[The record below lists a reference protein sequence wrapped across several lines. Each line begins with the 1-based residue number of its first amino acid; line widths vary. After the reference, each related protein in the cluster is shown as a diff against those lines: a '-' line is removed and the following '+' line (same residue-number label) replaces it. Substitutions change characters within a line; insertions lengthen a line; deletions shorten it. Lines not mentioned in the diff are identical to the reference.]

1 MASEP
6 GAPTLDQLRIFL
18 TIVDTG
24 SFAAAARTL
33 NRANSVISYAIANL
47 EAQLGF
53 PLFDRESTR
62 RPQLTAAGRS
72 ILAEART
79 VSDGIAGLR
88 AKARGLM
95 RGLEPEVHLVV
106 DVMLPTE
113 RLVDA
118 LTAFRDEFPTVALRL
133 RVEALGAVTQ
143 LVLDGVAGIG
153 ISGPMPGL
161 AAHPAIEPIRVGE
174 VELVSVAAPKHP
186 LAKIGRNLHAKMRE
200 HVQLVLSDRSEL
212 TKSVDF
218 AVISPRTWRLS
229 DLGAKLLLLRAGIG
243 WGNMPLPMVQEDL
256 DSGSL
261 VRLDPPGARL
271 HLRVRGD
278 LQVGLATRSRR
289 LLVDRAVPE
298 PVDIG
303 AKEAGA
309 PPPNEEGNTAPTTAT
324 LESKISKKLAFPDQA
339 RATLRGKP
347 RYLRARK
354 RDAKSRSLIWPLCCI
369 PDFRR
374 PLSIADRPRLK
385 SRGRAPPARYRSDL
399 WSYGFRNSDGG
410 CDACSQSRLRP

>member
-6 GAPTLDQLRIFL
+6 GAPTLDQLTIFL

-62 RPQLTAAGRS
+62 KPQLTAAGRS

-88 AKARGLM
+88 AKARGLI

-143 LVLDGVAGIG
+143 LVLDDVAGIG
-153 ISGPMPGL
+153 ISGPMPGF

-174 VELVSVAAPKHP
+174 VELVAVAAPKHP
-186 LAKIGRNLHAKMRE
+186 LAKAGGRSMIARSLMVLVGALVAAVGIAPVSADCCGPVAAGPRSARSIANPMNFRRRTRPLPIGTRP
-200 HVQLVLSDRSEL
+200 SDRQLSTLEAGMSEL
-212 TKSVDF
+212 GRHSRDFWPVPQMSAHPLTAAEEQTSPICCLGPTTDIFDSAALRLNYFTKNHSF
-218 AVISPRTWRLS
+218 
-229 DLGAKLLLLRAGIG
+229 
-243 WGNMPLPMVQEDL
+243 
-256 DSGSL
+256 
-261 VRLDPPGARL
+261 
-271 HLRVRGD
+271 H
-278 LQVGLATRSRR
+278 VG
-289 LLVDRAVPE
+289 
-298 PVDIG
+298 
-303 AKEAGA
+303 KEAVA
-309 PPPNEEGNTAPTTAT
+309 
-324 LESKISKKLAFPDQA
+324 
-339 RATLRGKP
+339 LRQLQQVLP
-347 RYLRARK
+347 LRSVR
-354 RDAKSRSLIWPLCCI
+354 
-369 PDFRR
+369 
-374 PLSIADRPRLK
+374 
-385 SRGRAPPARYRSDL
+385 
-399 WSYGFRNSDGG
+399 
-410 CDACSQSRLRP
+410 

>member
-18 TIVDTG
+18 TIVDKG

-53 PLFDRESTR
+53 PVFDRESTR
-62 RPQLTAAGRS
+62 KPQLTAAGRS
-72 ILAEART
+72 ILAEVRT

-88 AKARGLM
+88 AKARGLI

-133 RVEALGAVTQ
+133 RIEALGAVTQ
-143 LVLDGVAGIG
+143 LILDGVAGIG
-153 ISGPMPGL
+153 VSGPMPGF

-174 VELVSVAAPKHP
+174 VELVAVAAPKHP
-186 LAKIGRNLHAKMRE
+186 LSKAGRNLHAAMRE

-218 AVISPRTWRLS
+218 AVVSPRTWRLS

-261 VRLDPPGARL
+261 VRLDPPGARAFTYWFEAIHRTDSPPGPAGSWL
-271 HLRVRGD
+271 IERFQNQAAPEQPRPKL
-278 LQVGLATRSRR
+278 RSRT
-289 LLVDRAVPE
+289 
-298 PVDIG
+298 G
-303 AKEAGA
+303 
-309 PPPNEEGNTAPTTAT
+309 PT
-324 LESKISKKLAFPDQA
+324 LQQQRRRKS
-339 RATLRGKP
+339 GK
-347 RYLRARK
+347 
-354 RDAKSRSLIWPLCCI
+354 
-369 PDFRR
+369 
-374 PLSIADRPRLK
+374 
-385 SRGRAPPARYRSDL
+385 
-399 WSYGFRNSDGG
+399 
-410 CDACSQSRLRP
+410 

>member
-62 RPQLTAAGRS
+62 KPQLTAAGRS
-72 ILAEART
+72 ILAEARA

-88 AKARGLM
+88 AKARGLI

-133 RVEALGAVTQ
+133 RIEALGAVTQ

-161 AAHPAIEPIRVGE
+161 AAHPAVEPIRVGE
-174 VELVSVAAPKHP
+174 VELVAVAAPKHP
-186 LAKIGRNLHAKMRE
+186 LAKVGRNLHAAMRE

-212 TKSVDF
+212 TNSVNF
-218 AVISPRTWRLS
+218 AVVSPRTWRLS

-243 WGNMPLPMVQEDL
+243 WGNMPVPMVRQDL

-261 VRLDPPGARL
+261 VRLDPPGA
-271 HLRVRGD
+271 
-278 LQVGLATRSRR
+278 LAFTYGFEAIYRS
-289 LLVDRAVPE
+289 DSP
-298 PVDIG
+298 PG
-303 AKEAGA
+303 PAGA
-309 PPPNEEGNTAPTTAT
+309 WLIERFRSQVTPEQ
-324 LESKISKKLAFPDQA
+324 KKLELRRPTKP
-339 RATLRGKP
+339 ATLRREQG
-347 RYLRARK
+347 RR
-354 RDAKSRSLIWPLCCI
+354 KSR
-369 PDFRR
+369 
-374 PLSIADRPRLK
+374 K
-385 SRGRAPPARYRSDL
+385 
-399 WSYGFRNSDGG
+399 
-410 CDACSQSRLRP
+410 

>member
-1 MASEP
+1 MTSEP
-6 GAPTLDQLRIFL
+6 GSPTLDQLRIFL
-18 TIVDTG
+18 TIVDAG

-62 RPQLTAAGRS
+62 KPQLTAAGRS

-88 AKARGLM
+88 AKARGLIQ
-95 RGLEPEVHLVV
+95 GLEPEVHLVV

-118 LTAFRDEFPTVALRL
+118 LSAFRHEFPTVALRL

-143 LVLDGVAGIG
+143 LILDGVAGIG
-153 ISGPMPGL
+153 ISGPMPGI

-174 VELVSVAAPKHP
+174 VALVAVAAPNHP
-186 LAKIGRNLHAKMRE
+186 LAKAGKNLHAAMRE

-212 TKSVDF
+212 TKSIEF
-218 AVISPRTWRLS
+218 AVVSSRTWRLS

-256 DSGSL
+256 HSGSL
-261 VRLDPPGARL
+261 VRLDPPGA
-271 HLRVRGD
+271 
-278 LQVGLATRSRR
+278 
-289 LLVDRAVPE
+289 
-298 PVDIG
+298 
-303 AKEAGA
+303 
-309 PPPNEEGNTAPTTAT
+309 
-324 LESKISKKLAFPDQA
+324 LAFTYGLEA
-339 RATLRGKP
+339 
-347 RYLRARK
+347 
-354 RDAKSRSLIWPLCCI
+354 I
-369 PDFRR
+369 
-374 PLSIADRPRLK
+374 
-385 SRGRAPPARYRSDL
+385 YRSDSPPGPAGSWL
-399 WSYGFRNSDGG
+399 IERFR
-410 CDACSQSRLRP
+410 SQVTLEQKKLELRGPTKSATRRREQPRRRRKSRK

>member
-1 MASEP
+1 MASES

-62 RPQLTAAGRS
+62 RPQLTAAGRG

-88 AKARGLM
+88 AKASGLM

-118 LTAFRDEFPTVALRL
+118 LTAFRDKFPTVALRL

-161 AAHPAIEPIRVGE
+161 AAHPAIEPMRAGE
-174 VELVSVAAPKHP
+174 VELVSVAAPEHP
-186 LAKIGRNLHAKMRE
+186 LAKAGRNVHAAMRE
-200 HVQLVLSDRSEL
+200 HIQLVLSDRSEL

-218 AVISPRTWRLS
+218 AVVSPRTWRLS
-229 DLGAKLLLLRAGIG
+229 DLGAKLSLLRAAIG

-261 VRLDPPGARL
+261 IRLDPPGA
-271 HLRVRGD
+271 
-278 LQVGLATRSRR
+278 LAFTYRFEAIHRS
-289 LLVDRAVPE
+289 DSP
-298 PVDIG
+298 PG
-303 AKEAGA
+303 PAGSWLI
-309 PPPNEEGNTAPTTAT
+309 ERFRSQTTAGQKK
-324 LESKISKKLAFPDQA
+324 SKASHPTKST
-339 RATLRGKP
+339 TLR
-347 RYLRARK
+347 RQ
-354 RDAKSRSLIWPLCCI
+354 
-369 PDFRR
+369 
-374 PLSIADRPRLK
+374 RLK
-385 SRGRAPPARYRSDL
+385 KK
-399 WSYGFRNSDGG
+399 
-410 CDACSQSRLRP
+410 

>member
-1 MASEP
+1 MTSEP

-18 TIVDTG
+18 TIVDAG

-62 RPQLTAAGRS
+62 KPQLTAAGRS

-88 AKARGLM
+88 AKAHGLL

-153 ISGPMPGL
+153 ISGPMPGF
-161 AAHPAIEPIRVGE
+161 AAHAAIEPIRVGE
-174 VELVSVAAPKHP
+174 VELVAVAAPKHP
-186 LAKIGRNLHAKMRE
+186 LAKAGRNVQAAMRE

-218 AVISPRTWRLS
+218 AVVSPRTWRLS

-261 VRLDPPGARL
+261 VRLDPPGA
-271 HLRVRGD
+271 
-278 LQVGLATRSRR
+278 
-289 LLVDRAVPE
+289 
-298 PVDIG
+298 
-303 AKEAGA
+303 
-309 PPPNEEGNTAPTTAT
+309 
-324 LESKISKKLAFPDQA
+324 LAFTYGFEAIYRSDSPPGPAGSWLIERFRSQVTPE
-339 RATLRGKP
+339 RKKPELRRRTKPATLRREQPQGK
-347 RYLRARK
+347 R
-354 RDAKSRSLIWPLCCI
+354 KSR
-369 PDFRR
+369 
-374 PLSIADRPRLK
+374 K
-385 SRGRAPPARYRSDL
+385 
-399 WSYGFRNSDGG
+399 
-410 CDACSQSRLRP
+410 

>member
-1 MASEP
+1 MTSEP
-6 GAPTLDQLRIFL
+6 GAPTFDQLRIFL
-18 TIVDTG
+18 TIVDAG

-62 RPQLTAAGRS
+62 RPQLTAAGRG
-72 ILAEART
+72 ILAEARS
-79 VSDGIAGLR
+79 VSDGIAALR
-88 AKARGLM
+88 AKASGLI

-106 DVMLPTE
+106 DVMLPTG

-133 RVEALGAVTQ
+133 RIEALGAVTE

-186 LAKIGRNLHAKMRE
+186 LAKAGRNLNAAVRE

-218 AVISPRTWRLS
+218 AVVSPRTWRLS

-261 VRLDPPGARL
+261 VRLDPPGA
-271 HLRVRGD
+271 
-278 LQVGLATRSRR
+278 
-289 LLVDRAVPE
+289 
-298 PVDIG
+298 
-303 AKEAGA
+303 
-309 PPPNEEGNTAPTTAT
+309 
-324 LESKISKKLAFPDQA
+324 LAFTYRFEAIYRSDSPPGPAGSWLIERFRSQVTPEQ
-339 RATLRGKP
+339 REPKLRRPTKPATLR
-347 RYLRARK
+347 RK
-354 RDAKSRSLIWPLCCI
+354 QPKGIRKSR
-369 PDFRR
+369 
-374 PLSIADRPRLK
+374 K
-385 SRGRAPPARYRSDL
+385 
-399 WSYGFRNSDGG
+399 
-410 CDACSQSRLRP
+410 

>member
-1 MASEP
+1 MVSEP

-18 TIVDTG
+18 TIVDAG

-79 VSDGIAGLR
+79 VSDGIAALR
-88 AKARGLM
+88 AKASGLI

-186 LAKIGRNLHAKMRE
+186 LAKAGRNLNAAVRE

-218 AVISPRTWRLS
+218 AVVSPRTWRLS

-261 VRLDPPGARL
+261 VRLDPPGA
-271 HLRVRGD
+271 
-278 LQVGLATRSRR
+278 
-289 LLVDRAVPE
+289 
-298 PVDIG
+298 
-303 AKEAGA
+303 
-309 PPPNEEGNTAPTTAT
+309 
-324 LESKISKKLAFPDQA
+324 LAFTYRFEAIYRSDSPPGPAGSWLIERFRSQVTPEQ
-339 RATLRGKP
+339 REPKLRRPTKPATLR
-347 RYLRARK
+347 RK
-354 RDAKSRSLIWPLCCI
+354 QPKGIRKSR
-369 PDFRR
+369 
-374 PLSIADRPRLK
+374 K
-385 SRGRAPPARYRSDL
+385 
-399 WSYGFRNSDGG
+399 
-410 CDACSQSRLRP
+410 

>member
-1 MASEP
+1 MAFEP

-62 RPQLTAAGRS
+62 KPQLTAAGRS

-88 AKARGLM
+88 AKARGLI

-153 ISGPMPGL
+153 IGGPMPGF

-174 VELVSVAAPKHP
+174 VELVAVAAPKHP
-186 LAKIGRNLHAKMRE
+186 LAKAGRNLHAAMRE

-218 AVISPRTWRLS
+218 AVVSPRTWRLS

-243 WGNMPLPMVQEDL
+243 WGNMPFPIVQEDL

-261 VRLDPPGARL
+261 VRLDPLGA
-271 HLRVRGD
+271 
-278 LQVGLATRSRR
+278 
-289 LLVDRAVPE
+289 
-298 PVDIG
+298 
-303 AKEAGA
+303 
-309 PPPNEEGNTAPTTAT
+309 
-324 LESKISKKLAFPDQA
+324 LAFTYGFEA
-339 RATLRGKP
+339 
-347 RYLRARK
+347 
-354 RDAKSRSLIWPLCCI
+354 I
-369 PDFRR
+369 
-374 PLSIADRPRLK
+374 
-385 SRGRAPPARYRSDL
+385 YRSDSPPGPAGSWL
-399 WSYGFRNSDGG
+399 VERFR
-410 CDACSQSRLRP
+410 SQVTPEQKKVGLGRPTKPASLRREQPQGRRKSRK